1 MKLSRLF
8 NSLVVV
14 ALLSAAPLFALSVA
28 EITDVTPKVDEPP
41 VPIRTTAP
49 DYPAEL
55 QKKKVELDKFKQDAD
70 SATRQYDSVYKRLKD
85 IELSGL
91 LRVPP
96 QPRPRDDF
104 ESSCYGARGLDIVSE
119 WSGRHCGEGERAP
132 PIMRLWR

>member
-55 QKKKVELDKFKQDAD
+55 QKKKVEGIVSVIVVIDEVGGVIACEASKSTNEGFNESATKAVQKWKFKPAKLGGKTVKVKVTIPVRFSIDA
-70 SATRQYDSVYKRLKD
+70 
-85 IELSGL
+85 
-91 LRVPP
+91 
-96 QPRPRDDF
+96 
-104 ESSCYGARGLDIVSE
+104 
-119 WSGRHCGEGERAP
+119 
-132 PIMRLWR
+132 

>member
-28 EITDVTPKVDEPP
+28 EITDITPKVDEPP

-55 QKKKVELDKFKQDAD
+55 QKKKVEGIVSVIVVIDEVGGVIACEASKSTNEGFNEPATKAVQKWKFKPAKLGGKTVKVKVTIPVRFSIDA
-70 SATRQYDSVYKRLKD
+70 
-85 IELSGL
+85 
-91 LRVPP
+91 
-96 QPRPRDDF
+96 
-104 ESSCYGARGLDIVSE
+104 
-119 WSGRHCGEGERAP
+119 
-132 PIMRLWR
+132 